1 MVTSTNSQDPSITAG
16 HSSTRN
22 IIGGHAENT
31 EIIESVAALQL
42 VSSSNDGLDEKVEL
56 ATPVV
61 TKNATVMARS
71 VTTVRTPQQSAMG
84 PDALRIQA
92 FVMDWHSAT
101 MSLPARTAADFYY
114 FQGPE
119 EWKAQQLQLRRVKNQ
134 STPFL
139 RLPPELRNVIYE
151 MVTREQVRKWC
162 ARVHVKSPN
171 KSTMVIMPPHHVNLI
186 GACYQIRSDCR
197 ISVEGLLQVE
207 LYNPK
212 ERTWRQLSAGDVR
225 KLRKVKVWV
234 KTNEQFGS
242 VVEAKARLEA
252 VERANGSQGEIDD
265 HGVVYFTYLPEFGA
279 RVFRKK

>member
-1 MVTSTNSQDPSITAG
+1 MATSTNSQDPSIAAG
-16 HSSTRN
+16 HSNTCNN
-22 IIGGHAENT
+22 IGSHAEDT

-42 VSSSNDGLDEKVEL
+42 VSSSNDGLDEKVKL
-56 ATPVV
+56 AMPMV
-61 TKNATVMARS
+61 TKSATVMARS
-71 VTTVRTPQQSAMG
+71 VTTARTPQQPAMG

-119 EWKAQQLQLRRVKNQ
+119 EWKAQQLQLRRV
-134 STPFL
+134 
-139 RLPPELRNVIYE
+139 
-151 MVTREQVRKWC
+151 RKWC

-171 KSTMVIMPPHHVNLI
+171 KSTMAIMPPHHVNLI

-234 KTNEQFGS
+234 RTNEQFGS
-242 VVEAKARLEA
+242 VAEAKARLEA
-252 VERANGSQGEIDD
+252 VERANGSQGEIDG